1 MKNKNIIAFGA
12 AMRGRY
18 NSDGRTEQKL
28 EINGE
33 EYSNSITTVNK
44 DSYVLLIDDTYGFE
58 SIPRIYTDI
67 SPALRSERFRLKVI
81 NDFTI
86 NEQ

>member
-1 MKNKNIIAFGA
+1 MKNKNIIVLGS

-18 NSDGRTEQKL
+18 KENGDTEQKL

-44 DSYVLLIDDTYGFE
+44 DSYVLLILE
-58 SIPRIYTDI
+58 
-67 SPALRSERFRLKVI
+67 KI
-81 NDFTI
+81 NR
-86 NEQ
+86 